1 MYSCGMLRIILRYIK
16 QIFWLSILV
25 SMILLFMP
33 GGTEPGIPYI
43 DKVAH
48 FLVFGWLSLIGL
60 KAYKKYFIV
69 ICSLVMYAIFTEF
82 IQYFFIPNRELE
94 LLDAIVGIVGIFCT
108 YFIFKYLYK
117 RINKEV

>member
-1 MYSCGMLRIILRYIK
+1 MLRIIVKYIK

-43 DKVAH
+43 DKIAH
-48 FLVFGWLSLIGL
+48 FLLFGWLAYIGL
-60 KAYKKYFIV
+60 VVFEKKFFLMS
-69 ICSLVMYAIFTEF
+69 SLVAYTIIAEF
-82 IQYFFIPNRELE
+82 IQYYFISNRGLE
-94 LLDAIVGIVGIFCT
+94 LWDAMVGIIGIFCM